1 MKVKIKNINLMELE
15 SGNEIEIKMR
25 TKWIKNQI

>member
-1 MKVKIKNINLMELE
+1 MKVKMKIKNINLMEWE

-25 TKWIKNQI
+25 TKWI